1 VGALRKRGDAEPPE
15 GIPWG
20 SGFRFLRK
28 SEEKE
33 REGHEEG
40 RGFFEYPVEA
50 NLGGA
55 KAQEGKDLDSLFNH
69 WECRECRWF
78 RERKPLKRRC

>member
-1 VGALRKRGDAEPPE
+1 VSTLRKRGNAKPLE

-28 SEEKE
+28 SETKE

-40 RGFFEYPVEA
+40 RGFFEYPAEE
-50 NLGGA
+50 NLEGA
-55 KAQEGKDLDSLFNH
+55 KAQEGKDLDSHLKKMGVQ
-69 WECRECRWF
+69 RV
-78 RERKPLKRRC
+78 PLVP